1 MKVHIVCY
9 EDVHGWILGKFAL
22 KLQEH
27 LRPLGVAASISKQ
40 PDPQADIN
48 HHIIYYDYDGRK
60 TTTDTVMVTHIDTDW
75 KRERLRQQLVNAA
88 MGICMSAETVDNL
101 TAAGLPR
108 EKLCFVNPGHDGEMR
123 ARRTIIGITS
133 KVQPSGCKREG
144 ILLELAQRISPDEFQ
159 FRIMGAGWDEHI
171 KKLRLAGFTVDHWNA
186 FDRTEYLK
194 LMPSLDYYLYLGM
207 DEGSMGYMDALAA
220 GVPTIVTTQGYHLDA
235 PGGITH
241 GWSQPDELIRIFEGI
256 SREKRLRQQAV
267 ASWTWPEYAKR
278 HLDIWTYLLAQ
289 KSGQAIP
296 ASFRGALS
304 KMAVRPT
311 GVTFTESPREQT
323 PTSPTSAAQNRSTGD
338 GLTQTPLKRE
348 LLLSP
353 AVADPIL
360 ERNDVHPWFKH
371 TLRDR
376 AERWESWE
384 TCFWLARELK
394 PDAPILDLGCGVGF
408 TIFWLGEHGF
418 RVLDGQDYNPSNVA
432 AANDLALATGSP
444 ARFWKDDA
452 LRPQRPLDQTYEAI
466 LALNFTH
473 CADGDFSL
481 ANFLATY
488 EAHLQPGGVLV
499 FDAVDPSYNRVP
511 DNQFHTADAA
521 LPREQRRPSEYINRL
536 GREEIEAA
544 CATRGFTICNAVTH
558 PQRVSKTVYFLR
570 RAAAPTNNPHSS
582 PTPSQPDFTASA
594 VDKSLIQVER
604 HGATFELDLTEFIDK
619 ALHDQGCFE
628 PTTTAVL
635 ARLARPGMTVL
646 DIGANI
652 GAHTLHLAL
661 RVGPNGRVF
670 AFEPMSEAFC
680 KLRRNAELN
689 PTVSNLTLNHMA
701 LGTENGT
708 LQADFNHSWPV
719 DGNYREVQP
728 ESVPVR
734 RLDDYLTEQGVARVG
749 LIKLDVDGFEH
760 KILRGAAR
768 TLRDHRPVLVMEL
781 CNYTLE
787 RVGDTV
793 AAMLSDLA
801 AADYCFYFEHTLQPA
816 SKEALLAAIP
826 TGSSI
831 NIIAVHA
838 GDRIALAPTSGISE
852 HTISTAVSAP
862 PASRRPRV
870 MLMADVPN
878 WIFARHCKVLMER
891 LGSQFDFELK
901 LQGQPYNEA
910 DYDLLYPLEWNLIP
924 QNQIRTPAKYV
935 TSIRSH
941 TSWAGHDFLGF
952 TQFLN
957 THFQRIH
964 TVSERLTRV
973 FRPFVPQTDYVTHG
987 TDTAFFTP
995 TRRVDQTPSG
1005 RVRVGWAG
1013 NRVNKTKGFEEL
1025 IAPLGKLP
1033 GVELVF
1039 CGYMDK
1045 NLDLEGMRRFYDSID
1060 VYICSSAQEGNNNSL
1075 LEAASMERAILTTD
1089 NGTVPEYLEHGISAW
1104 IVERELP
1111 LLIHAVCQLRDDPE
1125 LRRSLGLRARQ
1136 AVIARF
1142 DWSQMAPR
1150 YADFFQRALDGVA
1163 TWQSRMNATRDA
1175 VEPKPTS
1182 SIQSGDSRASKAV
1195 PVATTPNQIPPV
1207 TSTEETAGQDPLAKA
1222 ESMAR
1227 QALALDP
1234 RGPDALALLAHILF
1248 RQQRWLECAQTCQ
1261 ELLTVQPKNTDGMVI
1276 LAECLVNL
1284 KDIQTALEVY
1294 RTACGV
1300 TPNDSA
1306 LQARLQE
1313 LEARYGE
1320 TTALTPEQDAA
1331 IQLGL
1336 QALESGQ
1343 NSTALE
1349 HYRRAQSLGPAHPE
1363 LDLIVQELEIRLASM
1378 PAATTPPGNPIPD
1391 SMSAVSPAQQVE
1403 IRQRETGWSFLI
1415 ITNGKRPRKLTRE
1428 IESIRALK
1436 IPQFEILV
1444 GGEPPSHLPEGVGTV
1459 LAVDAAR
1466 NGRLG
1471 EMRNALTAAA
1481 RYDHLVVVDDDFLF
1495 HQDFYTGLQRFGDD
1509 WKALSVRILN
1519 PDGSRFWDWATH
1531 GGARGHVLLDYDESD
1546 DRVYITGGLILLK
1559 AEVADRVQWDGGRGF
1574 YQGEDLDF
1582 SARLRAA
1589 GIRPTFN
1596 RYSTTTH
1603 DDGRYS
1609 MILTTAGRQMH
1620 QRPTEL
1626 GLPVRWSAP
1635 IFNPSGYA
1643 SEAINFVLPLE
1654 NRCTLGIHHKTTVY
1668 SESFTRGLAAGDR
1681 EALIRM
1687 SDRFQTL
1694 QGGIVVSHN
1703 PAGGFI
1709 RLPDA
1714 DYSIGRSMFET
1725 DRIAPDWVAACNRMD
1740 EVWVPSQFNVETFA
1754 ASGVE
1759 RSKLV
1764 VIPGAVD
1771 SEFFDPAR
1779 HTVYPLPNK
1788 ARFNFLSI
1796 FEWSSRKGWDVL
1808 LAAYLREFSAD
1819 DDVCLWLR
1827 TYLFSKPDGDPTEAI
1842 WQRIR
1847 TFTASLGLEGKKL
1860 PRIELI
1866 ADQVPSDQLP
1876 GLYLACDCYAA
1887 PSRGEGWGRPQH
1899 EAMLMER
1906 PVIATNWSA
1915 NTEFMSDE
1923 TSYLLD
1929 YELVEARGL
1938 EPELWH
1944 YKGHRWAN
1952 PSESHLRTLMRRV
1965 FTHPE
1970 EARAKGQAARQHM
1983 ARHYSREA
1991 VADAVIHRLQAIER
2005 SLTSAQLPPARVI
2018 DLHGPDATSA
2028 PVSAVPKAG
2037 PNTTLTLSLEGS
2049 FLDLGSLSHVN
2060 RSLIHGLNQEP
2071 RFRAVAVSTDAASAK
2086 FVSPDLKGW
2095 AQRVQRRSPSDTAI
2109 TLRHAWPPD
2118 WRRPEHG
2125 AWVLIQPWEFGSIP
2139 AEWAE
2144 KAQAVDEIW
2153 CPSRYVRSL
2162 YLQAGIPREKLRVLP
2177 NGYNPAVHHPGA
2189 APTPIATS
2197 KRFKFLFVGG
2207 TIARKGSDL
2216 LLETYLKT
2224 FRRSDD
2230 VCLVIKDFGG
2240 KSAYQGQ
2247 TLSGQIQAAQADPT
2261 APEIVYL
2268 DEELPERELAG
2279 LYTACDCLVHPYR
2292 GEGFGLPV
2300 LEAMAC
2306 ALPVICTGGGSTDD
2320 FATDEFVHRIPA
2332 TREFVGNEVSGLKL
2346 DHRGWWLSPDPEAL
2360 CLALRKAVEQAPQWR
2375 QRAQQGAE
2383 HVAAHWTWKDAAQ
2396 TAARFARELVTRRA
2410 ARMEE
2415 KARLARSERP
2425 LTLPEV
2431 SFQGD
2436 LLAARD
2442 AFKSKNIPDAWRL
2455 ACTAI
2460 EERPFHPEG
2469 WVFLSEVAVSAGHR
2483 TLARRCAQKAVALAP
2498 NWKPAKRQLSGIAGG
2513 AEKPTAEL
2521 SEPPLREGLPPRL
2534 SVCLIA
2540 KNEERFL
2547 NGCLQSIRGLAD
2559 QLILVDTGSTDRTV
2573 EIARNH
2579 GAEVHFRAWDNDF
2592 SAARNA
2598 ALLHARGDWVLIL
2611 DADEEVST
2619 AHHAALRALLTRPNV
2634 IAYRLPLVDVGREGD
2649 GVSQVPRL
2657 FRNAPQQFYVSR
2669 IHEQVYAS
2677 LELNREK
2684 WSMENLFG
2692 DAQLIHHGYQAEVV
2706 KSRDKIQ
2713 RNIRLL
2719 EQANEEYPNDVNLLM
2734 NLGLELWRS
2743 GQNGYGIDYYQQAYT
2758 AMLQLPYAQ
2767 TPPELREVL
2776 LTQYA
2781 SHLLTLQLHQEV
2793 INLFNDRAIA
2803 PKARTASQHFIMG
2816 LAHSALKNWEPCVTH
2831 LQQCLSLRNQPAL
2844 TPIHHDIRSATP
2856 AHCLAHALR
2865 KLGRKA
2871 EARKAFEQALQDD
2884 PLNEAARVEFAA
2896 FQAEEGQIIPALTLL
2911 HEGIQQNPKQAKVW
2925 ESGGALSLRQRD
2937 TLEFALDWS
2946 SEALKHLPD
2955 NPNLQRQRAET
2966 LLLNGHVHEALPL
2979 WSEVSR
2985 TNDAASSSALIL
2997 CRLFAGEPLS
3007 ALPPDRE
3014 VAVSQDLIRR
3024 YRQSV
3029 ELGLDGW
3036 VQALHQRIGTLRQA
3050 LPSAARLIDQVVA
3063 ESGPEN

>member
-1 MKVHIVCY
+1 MRCEITSHDTPMNSTPSRLIV
-9 EDVHGWILGKFAL
+9 
-22 KLQEH
+22 
-27 LRPLGVAASISKQ
+27 
-40 PDPQADIN
+40 
-48 HHIIYYDYDGRK
+48 
-60 TTTDTVMVTHIDTDW
+60 TIDTECDKSRSW
-75 KRERLRQQLVNAA
+75 RTASPLSFRSVTEAVPRRLQPLFARF
-88 MGICMSAETVDNL
+88 GIR
-101 TAAGLPR
+101 P
-108 EKLCFVNPGHDGEMR
+108 
-123 ARRTIIGITS
+123 
-133 KVQPSGCKREG
+133 
-144 ILLELAQRISPDEFQ
+144 
-159 FRIMGAGWDEHI
+159 
-171 KKLRLAGFTVDHWNA
+171 
-186 FDRTEYLK
+186 
-194 LMPSLDYYLYLGM
+194 
-207 DEGSMGYMDALAA
+207 
-220 GVPTIVTTQGYHLDA
+220 
-235 PGGITH
+235 
-241 GWSQPDELIRIFEGI
+241 
-256 SREKRLRQQAV
+256 
-267 ASWTWPEYAKR
+267 
-278 HLDIWTYLLAQ
+278 TYLLSPEVIADPSSREVLRSLSDVELTTHLHGDYVVPSI
-289 KSGQAIP
+289 KSWDFAGTLTDEMQLEYGESLERAKMETLTELFRQQFGYQP
-296 ASFRGALS
+296 LSFRAGRFGASRHTGRILQDLGYRVDS
-304 KMAVRPT
+304 SVTPHVCWTTRTGEKRPDYRGYPQNPYT
-311 GVTFTESPREQT
+311 LGSEGDIARPGSGGILELPVTI
-323 PTSPTSAAQNRSTGD
+323 
-338 GLTQTPLKRE
+338 LPLGAIASNNPAEPIWFRPWYSDE
-348 LLLSP
+348 DTLCRVLDYVLDQP
-353 AVADPIL
+353 AVDG
-360 ERNDVHPWFKH
+360 VHRPLVMMFH
-371 TLRDR
+371 NVELFPGASPYPQTEAEVQRYLDMMARVFER
-376 AERWESWE
+376 AERRGIQSCTMAEYAQLHASRAKPLAVNSKDSSNNDNRTRTTSVLIQLDPQIRIPGSIVQTAIE
-384 TCFWLARELK
+384 THQAQPWFNYIFKERASRWDVVKPCQWIAQNITPDQPILSIGTGIGLNLFWLAER
-394 PDAPILDLGCGVGF
+394 GF
-408 TIFWLGEHGF
+408 TQLIGT
-418 RVLDGQDYNPSNVA
+418 DIDPKAIA
-432 AANDLALATGSP
+432 AGNEIAYRTHLPVTLVV
-444 ARFWKDDA
+444 DDA
-452 LRPQRPLDQTYEAI
+452 LHPQFRDSKRYAVIE
-466 LALNFTH
+466 ALNWCH
-473 CADGDFSL
+473 LLKDFSL
-481 ANFLATY
+481 DQLLATY
-488 EAHLQPGGVLV
+488 APRMADDGV
-499 FDAVDPSYNRVP
+499 FIIDTIDTAFNRVP
-511 DNQFHTADAA
+511 GDQFHTSDRNK
-521 LPREQRRPSEYINRL
+521 PESERRPSEYCSRFS
-536 GREEIEAA
+536 EADV
-544 CATRGFTICNAVTH
+544 R
-558 PQRVSKTVYFLR
+558 
-570 RAAAPTNNPHSS
+570 
-582 PTPSQPDFTASA
+582 SA
-594 VDKSLIQVER
+594 FER
-604 HGATFELDLTEFIDK
+604 HGLAIEEIIEEHQTIPKRVYIGRAGRPKNHPRTTHF
-619 ALHDQGCFE
+619 
-628 PTTTAVL
+628 PT
-635 ARLARPGMTVL
+635 P
-646 DIGANI
+646 
-652 GAHTLHLAL
+652 
-661 RVGPNGRVF
+661 
-670 AFEPMSEAFC
+670 
-680 KLRRNAELN
+680 
-689 PTVSNLTLNHMA
+689 
-701 LGTENGT
+701 
-708 LQADFNHSWPV
+708 
-719 DGNYREVQP
+719 
-728 ESVPVR
+728 
-734 RLDDYLTEQGVARVG
+734 
-749 LIKLDVDGFEH
+749 
-760 KILRGAAR
+760 
-768 TLRDHRPVLVMEL
+768 
-781 CNYTLE
+781 
-787 RVGDTV
+787 
-793 AAMLSDLA
+793 
-801 AADYCFYFEHTLQPA
+801 
-816 SKEALLAAIP
+816 
-826 TGSSI
+826 
-831 NIIAVHA
+831 
-838 GDRIALAPTSGISE
+838 
-852 HTISTAVSAP
+852 
-862 PASRRPRV
+862 RRPRV

-878 WIFARHCKVLMER
+878 WIFARHCKVLMDR
-891 LGSQFDFELK
+891 LGSQFDFDLK
-901 LQGQPYNEA
+901 LQGQTYNEA
-910 DYDLLYPLEWNLIP
+910 DYDLIYPLEWNLIP

-995 TRRVDQTPSG
+995 TRPVDQTPSG

-1089 NGTVPEYLEHGISAW
+1089 NGTVPEYLQHRHSAL

-1111 LLIHAVCQLRDDPE
+1111 LLIQAVCELRDDPE

-1136 AVIARF
+1136 AVISRF
-1142 DWSQMAPR
+1142 EWSQMAPR
-1150 YADFFQRALDGVA
+1150 YAEFFQRALDGMA

-1175 VEPKPTS
+1175 VEPKPAS
-1182 SIQSGDSRASKAV
+1182 SSQSGDSRASEALS
-1195 PVATTPNQIPPV
+1195 VAATPNQIPPV
-1207 TSTEETAGQDPLAKA
+1207 TSTDETAAQDPLAKA

-1261 ELLTVQPKNTDGMVI
+1261 KLLTVQPKNTDGMVI

-1284 KDIQTALEVY
+1284 RDIQTALEVY

-1306 LQARLQE
+1306 LQARIQE
-1313 LEARYGE
+1313 LEALTGE
-1320 TTALTPEQDAA
+1320 STALTPEQDAA

-1336 QALESGQ
+1336 QALENEQ
-1343 NSTALE
+1343 TSTALE
-1349 HYRRAQSLGPAHPE
+1349 HYRRAQSLGPAHPD
-1363 LDLIVQELEIRLASM
+1363 LDIIVQELEIRLASM
-1378 PAATTPPGNPIPD
+1378 AAAATPPSTSNPD
-1391 SMSAVSPAQQVE
+1391 SMSAVIPTKQVNR
-1403 IRQRETGWSFLI
+1403 RQREPGWSFLI
-1415 ITNGKRPRKLTRE
+1415 ITNGKRPRKLARE

-1444 GGEPPSHLPEGVGTV
+1444 GGEPPTELPEGVETV
-1459 LAVDAAR
+1459 LAIDAAR

-1495 HQDFYTGLQRFGDD
+1495 HSDFYTGLQRYGEG
-1509 WKALSVRILN
+1509 WEALSVRILN

-1531 GGARGHVLLDYDESD
+1531 GGPRGHVLLDYTD
-1546 DRVYITGGLILLK
+1546 DDDHVYITGGLILLK
-1559 AEVADRVQWDGGRGF
+1559 AEVADRVKWDDERGF

-1582 SARLRAA
+1582 SSRLRKA
-1589 GIRPTFN
+1589 GIRPCFN
-1596 RYSTTTH
+1596 CHSTTTH
-1603 DDGRYS
+1603 DDGRYT
-1609 MILTTAGRQMH
+1609 LAVCPAGRQMR

-1626 GLPVRWSAP
+1626 GIPVRWSAP
-1635 IFNPSGYA
+1635 IFNPTGYA

-1654 NRCTLGIHHKTTVY
+1654 NRCTLGIHHQTTVY
-1668 SESFTRGLAAGDR
+1668 SESFTRGLASGDR
-1681 EALIRM
+1681 EALFRM
-1687 SDRFQTL
+1687 SDRFKGMS
-1694 QGGIVVSHN
+1694 GGIVVSHN

-1808 LAAYLREFSAD
+1808 LAAYLREFSAE

-1847 TFTASLGLEGKKL
+1847 AFTASLGLEGKNL

-1876 GLYLACDCYAA
+1876 GLYLACDCYVA

-1915 NTEFMSDE
+1915 NTEFMSEE

-1929 YELVEARGL
+1929 YEVVEARGL

-1970 EARAKGQAARQHM
+1970 EARAKGQAARQYM

-2005 SLTSAQLPPARVI
+2005 SLISLQLPPARVI
-2018 DLHGPDATSA
+2018 DLHGLDATSS
-2028 PVSAVPKAG
+2028 PVFAVPNAG
-2037 PNTTLTLSLEGS
+2037 PNATLTLSLEGS

-2144 KAQAVDEIW
+2144 KAQGVDEIW

-2162 YLQAGIPREKLRVLP
+2162 YLQAGIPTEKLRVLP
-2177 NGYNPAVHHPGA
+2177 NGYNPAVHQPGA

-2216 LLETYLKT
+2216 LLETFLKT

-2247 TLSGQIQAAQADPT
+2247 TLSDRIRAAQSDPAT
-2261 APEIVYL
+2261 PEIVYI
-2268 DEELPERELAG
+2268 DQELPERELAG

-2332 TREFVGNEVSGLKL
+2332 SREFVGNEVSGIKL

-2360 CLALRKAVEQAPQWR
+2360 CLALRQAVEQAPRWR
-2375 QRAQQGAE
+2375 QRALLGAE
-2383 HVAAHWTWKDAAQ
+2383 HVAAHWTWKNAAQ
-2396 TAARFARELVTRRA
+2396 TAARFARELVTHRA
-2410 ARMEE
+2410 NRIEE
-2415 KARLARSERP
+2415 KARLDRSGRP

-2436 LLAARD
+2436 LLAARN
-2442 AFKSKNIPDAWRL
+2442 AFKSKNISDAWQL

-2483 TLARRCAQKAVALAP
+2483 TLARRCAQKAVALTP
-2498 NWKPAKRQLSGIAGG
+2498 NWKPAKRQLSGITGG
-2513 AEKPTAEL
+2513 ADKPTAEL
-2521 SEPPLREGLPPRL
+2521 SEPPLREGLAPRL

-2547 NGCLQSIRGLAD
+2547 DGCLQSIRGLAD

-2579 GAEVHFRAWDNDF
+2579 GAEIHFRAWDHDF

-2598 ALLHARGDWVLIL
+2598 ALLHARGDWILIL
-2611 DADEEVST
+2611 DADEEVSPT
-2619 AHHAALRALLTRPNV
+2619 YHAALRALLTRPNA
-2634 IAYRLPLVDVGREGD
+2634 IAYRLPLVDVGREGE

-2706 KSRDKIQ
+2706 KSRDKVQ
-2713 RNIRLL
+2713 RNLRLL

-2743 GQNGYGIDYYQQAYT
+2743 GQQHYGLGYYQQAYT
-2758 AMLQLPYAQ
+2758 AMLQQPYAQ

-2781 SHLLTLQLHQEV
+2781 SHLLTLQLCQEV
-2793 INLFNDRAIA
+2793 ISLFHERAVA

-2831 LQQCLSLRNQPAL
+2831 LQQCLNLRNQPAL
-2844 TPIHHDIRSATP
+2844 TPIHQDIRSATP

-2871 EARKAFEQALQDD
+2871 EAKTAFEQALQDD
-2884 PLNEAARVEFAA
+2884 PLNESARVEFAA
-2896 FQAEEGQIIPALTLL
+2896 FHAEEGQIVPALTLL
-2911 HEGIQQNPKQAKVW
+2911 NAGIQQNPKQAKVW
-2925 ESGGALSLRQRD
+2925 EAGGALSLRQRD

-2955 NPNLQRQRAET
+2955 HPTLQRQRAET

-2985 TNDAASSSALIL
+2985 SNDAASSCGLIL
-2997 CRLFAGEPLS
+2997 CRLFAGESQS

-3029 ELGLDGW
+3029 EMGLDGW
-3036 VQALHQRIGTLRQA
+3036 VNALHQRVDTLRQT

-3063 ESGPEN
+3063 ESGPEK